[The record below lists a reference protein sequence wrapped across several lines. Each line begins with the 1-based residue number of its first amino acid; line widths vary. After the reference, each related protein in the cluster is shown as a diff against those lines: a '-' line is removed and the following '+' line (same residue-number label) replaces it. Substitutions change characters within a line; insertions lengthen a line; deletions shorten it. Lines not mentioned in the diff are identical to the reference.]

1 MCFSVNNDASK
12 LLQEFPP
19 TSKLDPEVNGD
30 QNSTIAKEHIENNID
45 GLTIEEVM
53 FLVSFIPHNTLGMV
67 VCSCFVNI
75 VS

>member
-30 QNSTIAKEHIENNID
+30 QNSTIAKEHRE
-45 GLTIEEVM
+45 
-53 FLVSFIPHNTLGMV
+53 
-67 VCSCFVNI
+67 
-75 VS
+75 

>member
-19 TSKLDPEVNGD
+19 TSKLDPEVYGD

-53 FLVSFIPHNTLGMV
+53 FLGSFIPHNTFGYSSLQLF
-67 VCSCFVNI
+67 CNYS
-75 VS
+75 